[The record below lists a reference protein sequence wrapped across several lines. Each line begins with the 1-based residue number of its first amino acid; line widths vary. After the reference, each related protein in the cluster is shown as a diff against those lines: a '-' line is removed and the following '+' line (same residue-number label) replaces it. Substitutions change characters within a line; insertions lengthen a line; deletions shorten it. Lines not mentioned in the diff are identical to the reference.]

1 MSYPVEYQSEHLSIF
16 REREK
21 FSFLPIILV
30 SDRFVWTGKWFKKIK
45 VLEEKIKTRYLEFDD
60 GWSYRHYWG
69 PWKENYEF
77 VKIIDKN

>member
-1 MSYPVEYQSEHLSIF
+1 MGVYTIYNNTIPKNTIIGVSIIF
-16 REREK
+16 
-21 FSFLPIILV
+21 ILV
-30 SDRFVWTGKWFKKIK
+30 SNKFVWTGKWFKKVK